1 MSTVETPEAEVRRD
15 TPTPTPTIDA
25 TIPGWRRAMPWVLL
39 AAGLLFGV
47 VLQTQL
53 YPAQVRLASTVL
65 MFISL
70 ASAWNLIGGFTGYAC
85 FGQVGFFGLGGYL
98 TAIFMYHLHWSFWL
112 AMPLSAVIA
121 GLFAAVVGAP
131 LLRLKGHYFAVATL
145 GVAEGLRELVINLP
159 KLTGGGGGISIPAVG
174 SQAPTKWLGNDG
186 FYVLFL
192 IIAALVVGVC
202 IFVSTSRGG
211 FALRAIHQD
220 EDAAAAMG
228 INTTIAKTI
237 AFALSAALT
246 GGVGAA
252 YAFQLQAIYPNPLF
266 DVGITVL
273 MVVMVVIGGFGTV
286 AGPVVGAIA
295 IAFVSEWLR
304 HNYTTIHTFILGGMI
319 IAAVI
324 LLPQGLSTYLQDALK
339 TRQFSLLNNV
349 RRYRL

>member
-1 MSTVETPEAEVRRD
+1 MSTVDSLNETVATPVPVAAAVPLRRR
-15 TPTPTPTIDA
+15 TA
-25 TIPGWRRAMPWVLL
+25 PWLLL
-39 AAGLLFGV
+39 AGGFGFGIM
-47 VLQTQL
+47 LQTQL

-65 MFISL
+65 MFIAL

-98 TAIFMYHLHWSFWL
+98 TALFMFHLHWSFWL
-112 AMPLSAVIA
+112 AIALSAVIT

-174 SQAPTKWLGNDG
+174 SQAPTRWLGNDG

-192 IIAALVVGVC
+192 VIAVAVVGVA

-211 FALRAIHQD
+211 YALRAIHQD

-228 INTTIAKTI
+228 INTTVVKTI
-237 AFALSAALT
+237 AFAVSAALT
-246 GGVGAA
+246 GAVGSA

-286 AGPVVGAIA
+286 AGPVVGAVV

-304 HNYTTIHTFILGGMI
+304 HNYTGIHTFILGGLI
-319 IAAVI
+319 IVAVI
-324 LLPQGLSTYLQDALK
+324 LLPQGFSTYLRDAIK
-339 TRQFSLLNNV
+339 KRQFSLLDNV